1 MSGPAKNFH
10 IMRRAFIMS
19 ESGVLVAAPGSDI
32 SHEQMLS
39 GIGMC
44 SSEIRRALVLNPR
57 GYFMK
62 GELCLYQGCDMRP
75 GTKWELTDAGIKLV
89 QGYLPDL
96 RRMFNLNDDTPVY
109 TGVIVGNIGM
119 VWEKINR
126 TTLKILENRN
136 IVM

>member
-1 MSGPAKNFH
+1 MPGSAKNFH

-19 ESGVLVAAPGSDI
+19 ESGLLVAAPGSDI

-57 GYFMK
+57 GYYMT

-75 GTKWELTDAGIKLV
+75 GTKWELTDAGMKLV
-89 QGYLPDL
+89 QRYSPDL
-96 RRMFNLNDDTPVY
+96 RRMFNLNDETPVY
-109 TGVIVGNIGM
+109 TGVIVGEIGA
-119 VWEKINR
+119 VWEKINK
-126 TTLKILENRN
+126 TALKILENRN